1 MNKQEIANVVG
12 MFDLSAD
19 VAKSLV
25 NRLESALT
33 KEGTPSAKLRMAS
46 SSLLALSDKCDEES
60 NDEAVTL
67 ALGSFLAIF
76 AEIAKDQA
84 PKASTTQAPKA
95 PKATRE
101 KWFDADSHQKRKQSP
116 HRSHAPRNQ
125 KRTQLD
131 LAIAGAKLLGAT
143 RASDKRGQVVTRH
156 KPRPVT
162 RNPRVAGFRVQKIAL
177 ASLGGNGALS
187 RTHYGRRLCLL
198 EPPTPCR
205 RG

>member
-1 MNKQEIANVVG
+1 MNKQEITNVVG

-101 KWFDADSHQKRKQSP
+101 KWFDADSPEAKAITTPK
-116 HRSHAPRNQ
+116 PRA
-125 KRTQLD
+125 KKSETPALD
-131 LAIAGAKLLGAT
+131 LDAVAKLLGEILA
-143 RASDKRGQVVTRH
+143 RG
-156 KPRPVT
+156 
-162 RNPRVAGFRVQKIAL
+162 
-177 ASLGGNGALS
+177 
-187 RTHYGRRLCLL
+187 
-198 EPPTPCR
+198 
-205 RG
+205 

>member
-19 VAKSLV
+19 VSKSLV

-101 KWFDADSHQKRKQSP
+101 KWFDADSDEAKAITTPKPRTKKN
-116 HRSHAPRNQ
+116 APAP
-125 KRTQLD
+125 
-131 LAIAGAKLLGAT
+131 AIADEILALLVQAI
-143 RASDKRGQVVTRH
+143 
-156 KPRPVT
+156 
-162 RNPRVAGFRVQKIAL
+162 NAGK
-177 ASLGGNGALS
+177 
-187 RTHYGRRLCLL
+187 
-198 EPPTPCR
+198 
-205 RG
+205 

>member
-1 MNKQEIANVVG
+1 MNKQEITNVVG

-46 SSLLALSDKCDEES
+46 SSLLALSDKCEEES

-76 AEIAKDQA
+76 AEIAKESA
-84 PKASTTQAPKA
+84 PKATTTQAPKA

-101 KWFDADSHQKRKQSP
+101 KWFDADSPEAKAITTPKPRTKKN
-116 HRSHAPRNQ
+116 APAP
-125 KRTQLD
+125 
-131 LAIAGAKLLGAT
+131 AIADDILALLVQAI
-143 RASDKRGQVVTRH
+143 
-156 KPRPVT
+156 
-162 RNPRVAGFRVQKIAL
+162 NAGR
-177 ASLGGNGALS
+177 
-187 RTHYGRRLCLL
+187 
-198 EPPTPCR
+198 
-205 RG
+205 